1 MFSAVTMFKLG
12 FKERIGEQ
20 KLENLFLCVQEAGS
34 WEFIFG
40 SFHSFLLAFI

>member
-1 MFSAVTMFKLG
+1 MFPAVIVFKLS
-12 FKERIGEQ
+12 FKERLGEQ

-40 SFHSFLLAFI
+40 SFHSFLLVFI